1 MNFTRKRVVITGVG
15 VVAPNGI
22 GKETFWENLKNG
34 VSAVGKITRFDTSE
48 YSTQIA
54 GEVKDFNPDD
64 YIEFK
69 KARRM
74 GRFSQFAFAAAKMAI
89 EDSKIEMTKEDPG
102 KIAVII
108 GMAVQGV
115 DIIEEVHST
124 IKEKG
129 PQYVN
134 PFSIAQYS
142 PNAAVGHICIEY
154 GIKGR
159 SMIVTTGCSSG
170 SNAIG
175 NSFEKVQSGGCDI
188 IVTGGVETPI
198 TSVFLG
204 SFCAMKSLS
213 QRNGDPAKASRPFD
227 KHRDGYVLSEGSAMF
242 ILEELEHALKRN
254 APIYAEVIGYASTSD
269 TYSMYKVNPSEEQVA
284 KTMFEALQ
292 SAHIEYKEV
301 NYINAHASSS
311 LVSDIRES
319 RAIKQ
324 TFNGYSK
331 KIPVSSLKSMI
342 GHSLGA
348 AGAIQC
354 AASVMSMQEDIVH
367 PTINYEEPDSACC
380 DLDYVPN
387 EARRHKVDVAMI
399 NSFGIGGNNATLILQ
414 KYR

>member
-1 MNFTRKRVVITGVG
+1 MGFSKKRVVITGVG
-15 VVAPNGI
+15 VIAPNGND
-22 GKETFWENLKNG
+22 KKTFWENLKKG
-34 VSAVGKITRFDTSE
+34 RSAIGKITRFDTSG

-54 GEVKDFNPDD
+54 GEVKDFHPEK

-69 KARRM
+69 KAKRM
-74 GRFSQFAFAAAKMAI
+74 GRFSQFAFAAAKMAVTDSMI
-89 EDSKIEMTKEDPG
+89 EISKEDPE

-124 IKEKG
+124 IKERG
-129 PQYVN
+129 PQFVN

-142 PNAAVGHICIEY
+142 PNAAVGHICIEF

-159 SMIVTTGCSSG
+159 SMIITTGCSSA

-175 NSFEKVQSGGCDI
+175 NSFEKIQNGACDI
-188 IVTGGVETPI
+188 IITGGVETPI

-213 QRNGDPAKASRPFD
+213 QRNDDPLKASRPFD
-227 KHRDGYVLSEGSAMF
+227 KNRDGYVLSEGSAIF
-242 ILEELEHALKRN
+242 ILEELDHAMKRN
-254 APIYAEVIGYASTSD
+254 APIYAEVIGYSSTSD

-284 KTMFEALQ
+284 RTMYEALK
-292 SAHIEYKEV
+292 SADIKYKEV

-319 RAIKQ
+319 RAIKM

-342 GHSLGA
+342 GHPLGA

-354 AASVMSMQEDIVH
+354 AATVMSMQENVVH

-387 EARRHKVDVAMI
+387 EARQHNVDIALV
-399 NSFGIGGNNATLILQ
+399 NSFGIGGNNASLILK
-414 KYR
+414 KYK